1 MAKCLS
7 FTASRDRFYR
17 YFFSFSG
24 LRSVTT
30 DLEDDTT
37 MHCWIPK
44 VHEPTKPNLF
54 LIHGFGANAMW
65 QYSDLLRHFTPYFN
79 VYLPDLLFFGASATK
94 CPERTESFQARCV
107 KKLME
112 VHGVLRTSLVGI
124 SYGGFVGY
132 SVAAQY
138 PETVERLVLCCAGV
152 CLEEKDMKDGLF
164 QVSDLDEATSI
175 LLPQTPE
182 KLRELM
188 RFSFFKPVK
197 VMPSYF
203 LSDFIDV
210 MCNDYVNE
218 KRELIQYLLKD
229 RRLSNLPKISQSTLI
244 IWGEQDRIFP
254 LELGYRLQR
263 HIEANAQLVVIR
275 NAGHAVNLEKPKE
288 FAKQLK
294 AFLVDNS

>member
-210 MCNDYVNE
+210 CVSGN
-218 KRELIQYLLKD
+218 KL
-229 RRLSNLPKISQSTLI
+229 LI
-244 IWGEQDRIFP
+244 IKIYGKMLCFYP
-254 LELGYRLQR
+254 KLYTKFLR
-263 HIEANAQLVVIR
+263 HTQTFRRVL
-275 NAGHAVNLEKPKE
+275 LP
-288 FAKQLK
+288 
-294 AFLVDNS
+294 